1 MMTSSIRLSTSV
13 GRGPVLEQTQNVTGL
28 NRLTGSQPQHSDNLM
43 SN

>member
-1 MMTSSIRLSTSV
+1 MAYDV
-13 GRGPVLEQTQNVTGL
+13 GTHGPGLGQTQNVIVL